1 MPPAPRVREHAAGI
15 LRSSPRKPQQLLSSH
30 TGRAQMYTDT
40 HRTAQEPRGKL
51 SQNIIIPLR
60 TQGHYRAFKTLFYIS
75 LEAIAEC
82 SQLHSSSSD
91 LQTILERGTAA
102 DTTRRSILEA
112 LPGQTEPR
120 QTQPSGSDL
129 QQLLRAYRIRHG
141 RRALGAEKNHR
152 HETGHRF
159 I

>member
-1 MPPAPRVREHAAGI
+1 
-15 LRSSPRKPQQLLSSH
+15 
-30 TGRAQMYTDT
+30 MYTDT

-91 LQTILERGTAA
+91 LQTILERRTAA

-141 RRALGAEKNHR
+141 RRALGAGYKRTRCGDPAGTLSQEAADTTR
-152 HETGHRF
+152 STPRST
-159 I
+159 